1 MFWIIHVT
9 YCCKGSEMKVKM
21 GWTCSLEGEV
31 IIIEVWLVNI
41 QNWGNNIKQD
51 LRKKIVRM

>member
-1 MFWIIHVT
+1 
-9 YCCKGSEMKVKM
+9 MKVKM
-21 GWTCSLEGEV
+21 SWTCSLEGEV